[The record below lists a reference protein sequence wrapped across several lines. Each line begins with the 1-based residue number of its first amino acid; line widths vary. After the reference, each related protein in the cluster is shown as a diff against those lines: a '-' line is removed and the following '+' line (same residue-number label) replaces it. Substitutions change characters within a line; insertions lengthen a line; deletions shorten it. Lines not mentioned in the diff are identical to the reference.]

1 MSQNHLK
8 EEELA
13 KLANLFLSADK
24 DKDGKIS
31 IKQLCKIMGQDFNA
45 IAQNQAQEPS
55 FKYSLFALIG
65 KIKIDFLTFLEFH
78 EKHELSKILKQ
89 AETETSNGEEDNELE
104 LRLVQ
109 KYFCLIF

>member
-8 EEELA
+8 EEELT
-13 KLANLFLSADK
+13 KLAKLFLSADK

-31 IKQLCKIMGQDFNA
+31 IKQLCKIMGQDFND
-45 IAQNQAQEPS
+45 IAQNQVQEPS

-78 EKHELSKILKQ
+78 EKYELSKILKQ
-89 AETETSNGEEDNELE
+89 AEIETANGDDNNEPE
-104 LRLVQ
+104 LR
-109 KYFCLIF
+109 